1 MSWLR
6 NIRVVVGLDFG
17 TTYSGF
23 TYCHVENSKDIR
35 TNDKWPGEVN
45 LKTNTVLQYDSN
57 FRNVVAWGN
66 AALSKRPNQRI
77 RNETRPV
84 ELFKLYLGKL
94 NKELRP
100 RLPAELGSD
109 GYKKAI
115 TDYLREL
122 GVRIKEM
129 VEKWEGVDFTENVLF
144 VLTVPAEYSEID
156 QDIMRRCAHKANL
169 IKDKDSPRLQFTT
182 EPEAAAIYC
191 MESKLK
197 EYNLLKAGTTFMI
210 VDCGGGTV
218 DLTTRKLNGIEPLQ
232 LGEVT
237 ERTGDFCGSTFIDRL
252 FVEFLREKLGTSA
265 IDLLIEN
272 HYGQLQYMVQEFC
285 RRVKEPFTG
294 DNVLFRYDLDIEENA
309 PVLLQYVSKEVKD
322 IMEEDEWL
330 IEITYHDVKYWFDY
344 IIDRIIN
351 MIHVQ
356 LSNSINNGE
365 TCSAMFLVGGF
376 SESKYLQQR
385 IKQEFQKE
393 NEENKIKIIPPNQPI
408 AAIVRGAAMYGLS
421 LKNSSNAHRMDKL
434 KRSVIRSRTLKF
446 TYGIKILGKWN
457 SQKHPPSRKVFDDK
471 TYLFE
476 TFVKR
481 GVEVEVDKEF
491 PKSGYKPL
499 NSSQKALKFELYK
512 TTKHNATYHDEDGM
526 ELVGTLRI
534 LLPNGFNHSI
544 TFGFSFGQMEIT
556 AFAKNETNGQ
566 NFHTK
571 FDVNEP

>member
-6 NIRVVVGLDFG
+6 DIRVVVGLDFG

-57 FRNVVAWGN
+57 FRNVVAWGH
-66 AALSKRPNQRI
+66 AALSKRPNQRN

-94 NKELRP
+94 KEDLRP
-100 RLPAELGSD
+100 RLPVQLGSD

-122 GVRIKEM
+122 GVKIKEV
-129 VEKWEGVDFTENVLF
+129 VEKWGVDFTENVLF
-144 VLTVPAEYSEID
+144 VFTVPAEYSEID
-156 QDIMRRCAHKANL
+156 QDIMRRCAHQANF
-169 IKDKDSPRLQFTT
+169 IKDKDSPKLQFTT

-191 MESKLK
+191 MESKLQ
-197 EYNLLKAGTTFMI
+197 EYDLLNAGTTFMI

-218 DLTTRKLNGIEPLQ
+218 DLTTRKLNGIKPLQ

-252 FVEFLREKLGTSA
+252 FINFLQEKLGTRP
-265 IDLLIEN
+265 IELLIEN
-272 HYGQLQYMVQEFC
+272 HYGQLQYMIQEFC

-294 DNVLFRYDLDIEENA
+294 DNTGFRYDLDIEENA
-309 PVLLQYVSKEVKD
+309 PVLLQYVSRETRE
-322 IMEEDEWL
+322 IMEENEWI
-330 IEITYHDVKYWFDY
+330 IEITYDDVKSWFDP
-344 IIDRIIN
+344 IIKRIIN
-351 MIHVQ
+351 MIRIQ
-356 LSNSINNGE
+356 LFNSRNNEE

-376 SESKYLQQR
+376 SESKYLQKR
-385 IKQEFQKE
+385 IKQEFQDE
-393 NEENKIKIIPPNQPI
+393 VKIIPPNQPI

-421 LKNSSNAHRMDKL
+421 LKNSSNAHKMDKL
-434 KRSVIRSRTLKF
+434 KRHVIHSRTLKF
-446 TYGIKILGKWN
+446 TYGIKILGKWKN
-457 SQKHPPSRKVFDDK
+457 DFHPFSRRVFDDK
-471 TYLFE
+471 IYLFE

-481 GVEVEVDKEF
+481 GTKVEVDKEF
-491 PKSGYKPL
+491 PKCGYKPL
-499 NSSQKALKFELYK
+499 TQSQKALKFELYK
-512 TTKHNATYHDEDGM
+512 TPKHDAIYHDEDEM
-526 ELVGTLRI
+526 ELVGILRI
-534 LLPNGFNHSI
+534 LLPNGFDNKV

-556 AFAKNETNGQ
+556 AFAKNELNGQ
-566 NFHTK
+566 NFQTK
-571 FDVNEP
+571 FDVNEL

>member
-218 DLTTRKLNGIEPLQ
+218 DLTTRK
-232 LGEVT
+232 
-237 ERTGDFCGSTFIDRL
+237 
-252 FVEFLREKLGTSA
+252 
-265 IDLLIEN
+265 
-272 HYGQLQYMVQEFC
+272 
-285 RRVKEPFTG
+285 
-294 DNVLFRYDLDIEENA
+294 
-309 PVLLQYVSKEVKD
+309 
-322 IMEEDEWL
+322 
-330 IEITYHDVKYWFDY
+330 
-344 IIDRIIN
+344 
-351 MIHVQ
+351 
-356 LSNSINNGE
+356 
-365 TCSAMFLVGGF
+365 
-376 SESKYLQQR
+376 
-385 IKQEFQKE
+385 
-393 NEENKIKIIPPNQPI
+393 
-408 AAIVRGAAMYGLS
+408 
-421 LKNSSNAHRMDKL
+421 
-434 KRSVIRSRTLKF
+434 
-446 TYGIKILGKWN
+446 WN